1 MDARV
6 QPAPGGAGP
15 QGAAAEEEIAR
26 RAAWSDE
33 GEPLNVEAAIADAL
47 EWLEVL
53 RVQPIIRRSMDN
65 EVRLRAALYAIASY
79 GDVETR
85 TAYQPEPEDEP

>member
-1 MDARV
+1 MSASLT
-6 QPAPGGAGP
+6 P
-15 QGAAAEEEIAR
+15 EEIAR

-53 RVQPIIRRSMDN
+53 RVQPIMRRNREN
-65 EVRLRAALYAIASY
+65 ETRLRAATLALAAY
-79 GDVETR
+79 GDKETR

>member
-1 MDARV
+1 MSR
-6 QPAPGGAGP
+6 APLTP
-15 QGAAAEEEIAR
+15 EEIAQARR

-53 RVQPIIRRSMDN
+53 RVQPIIRRDMDN
-65 EVRLRAALYAIASY
+65 EVRLAAAVQCLAAY
-79 GDVETR
+79 GDEETR
-85 TAYQPEPEDEP
+85 SAYQPEPEDEP